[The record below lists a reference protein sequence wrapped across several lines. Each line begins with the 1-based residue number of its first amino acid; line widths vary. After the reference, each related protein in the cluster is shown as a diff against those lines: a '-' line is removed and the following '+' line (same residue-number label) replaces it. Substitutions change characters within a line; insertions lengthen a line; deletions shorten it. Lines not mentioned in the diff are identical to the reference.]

1 MKYQKFFNFLQN
13 AGKDPATLYFE
24 DELTQLKNRR
34 YLLNYFQHHINWDAV
49 AAQPL
54 SLLRI
59 DADYLRH
66 INEHYGHGTGDQAL
80 IHITGILKQVIP
92 PNGLA
97 VRYAGDEFVVL
108 LHNTNKEDARA
119 VAANLINQLHYD
131 LFFSAEADTPVP
143 LTLSIG
149 YATAPD
155 DARTGKGLLHQ
166 ADTALYGAKQA
177 GKNQT
182 MDAAAVIPEAVSYK
196 TAIHFLDNAGI
207 VGRKSQ
213 FEVMAGAL
221 KQLGQGER
229 GFVIIDGA
237 PGMGKTSFLELVQR
251 NLEKRNVNLVHVAGQ
266 LQESYRPYYLISY
279 IAMAL
284 MRQLPDHGQA
294 VLDSLDEQT
303 INRIAHIIPQLIGAQ
318 DPRPEDNPAHREA
331 IFRAFTDF
339 FTALLDQRPLVLLI
353 DDMDYSDPATLHLL
367 ETVYKK
373 QPIPMLICGT
383 ASQETPSRPQAVPLE
398 LFRNAYSESLGL
410 QSIAL
415 DGLTAEGIDKHVKM
429 IFPGIDMPRKMAR
442 DLAAVTEGNPLF
454 IVAVLRKMVDDGKIY
469 HKNERWRVARLERNY
484 FPRSLEEIIQQKKA
498 LLDEESRSFLDGAS
512 AFGESMSLSLL
523 AGFSKERSAKIYDYI
538 NEAQAKGLVRSEF
551 SETDENIRF
560 SGKQVRNAIYEDIPE
575 EIKKDIQARI
585 GYYKE
590 DLYNRD
596 LLPSTAILSHHFT
609 HSSDSGKART
619 YQQFQADYETRLFN
633 PEEAGSYAESEARPG
648 EGIARGPLSP
658 DAMAHVPALLRQ
670 LVVALRNFRLYPAQS
685 QSVEKAVNQ
694 LFAIIEKIHATDERI
709 SLISDKSALL
719 VNQQE
724 MDTSAYPRIAAGL
737 IETWDRLEL
746 HHVTLIRGLRKKELT
761 ELVHKLSHTSGKSI
775 TPGFWQAFRR
785 THSLPHVDIG
795 QIRYEKRRS
804 PAAADM
810 AQSPDQPAGPGAEA
824 FPRSLAPAAF
834 DFSDAAFQAVQQIIA
849 GLLGAVNKFRL
860 YPPDGPVAREAV
872 RQLHAA
878 LQSFF
883 ARHEAIHLARVENT
897 LLVNGVKV
905 DASGFETLAGSLFK
919 FFSECGME
927 SLTFLSGTRA
937 DELTRFLLMVCT
949 IGEGEGREGPTGP
962 EAPDTAQMPHIRIN
976 EGVYGIQE
984 KTPGPP
990 PEAQAGAVMTESGE
1004 AAPMEKTE
1012 PRDLPARLRDLFLTG
1027 DLEAARNL
1035 LAELQKTYTHG
1046 DEPSKHG
1053 VLERFDSL
1061 LTPGDWKPNAEFIQ
1075 LVLTPVMELLQIETR
1090 PSLINEGARLGYKAV
1105 QEFIGFGEYR
1115 LATWVMTRI
1124 RSHPETHQIQAL
1136 EMPTPVLE
1144 DLVQGL
1150 DAGDKTSQQ
1159 SAFQLLSSMG
1169 ETVRPHLINM
1179 IKRENSLRARRLA
1192 AELLRHQGGEGA
1204 AALKRSL
1211 MNEHIPEDRARIL
1224 DVIDVVSTDIQLE
1237 LYYALADFKSV
1248 VRQAAGRLAERL
1260 NSPAVVEML
1269 IQVAQGDDPESAATA
1284 VGLLGRLNA
1293 LSASDTM
1300 IRLLE
1305 QSDDEE
1311 LLVAVCRAMGQIGDS
1326 AFVIPLQNILRSRRS
1341 LLFRKAR
1348 SSQVRVAAAYAIAQI
1363 NDPRCPRILKALVDD
1378 ADPRLREAA
1387 RNLTG

>member
-34 YLLNYFQHHINWDAV
+34 YLLSYFQHHVNWDDISSR
-49 AAQPL
+49 PL

-66 INEHYGHGTGDQAL
+66 INEHYGHKTGDQAL
-80 IHITGILKQVIP
+80 LHIAGILKSVTP
-92 PNGLA
+92 PSGLA
-97 VRYAGDEFVVL
+97 VRYAGDEFVIL
-108 LHNTNKEDARA
+108 LHDTKKVDARA
-119 VAANLINQLHYD
+119 VAASLINQLHYN
-131 LFFSAEADTPVP
+131 LFFSAEADTPIP
-143 LTLSIG
+143 LTVSIG

-155 DARTGKGLLHQ
+155 DARSGKGLLHQ

-177 GKNQT
+177 GKNQH

-213 FEVMAGAL
+213 FEVMATAL
-221 KQLGQGER
+221 KHLGQGQR
-229 GFVIIDGA
+229 GFVIIDGE

-251 NLEKRNVNLVHVAGQ
+251 NLEKKNVNLVHVAGQ

-279 IAMAL
+279 VAMAM

-294 VLDSLDEQT
+294 VLDSMDEQT

-318 DPRPEDNPAHREA
+318 GPRPEDDAAHREA
-331 IFRAFTDF
+331 IFQAFTDF

-383 ASQETPSRPQAVPLE
+383 ASRETPGRPQAVPLE
-398 LFRNAYSESLGL
+398 LFRNAYSESLDI
-410 QSIAL
+410 QSIEL

-429 IFPGIDMPRKMAR
+429 IFPGIDMSRKMTR

-469 HKNERWRVARLERNY
+469 HKNDRWRVARLERNY
-484 FPRSLEEIIQQKKA
+484 FPRSLEEIIQQKKE
-498 LLDEESRSFLDGAS
+498 LLDDESRSFIDGAS

-523 AGFSKERSAKIYDYI
+523 AGFSKERSARIYDYI

-560 SGKQVRNAIYEDIPE
+560 SGKQVRNVIYEDIPE
-575 EIKKDIQARI
+575 EIKKDIQSRI

-590 DLYNRD
+590 DLYHRG

-609 HSSDSGKART
+609 HSSDSEKARA
-619 YQQFQADYETRLFN
+619 YQQLQADYENRLFN
-633 PEEAGSYAESEARPG
+633 PEEAESYSDRETG
-648 EGIARGPLSP
+648 TGGGIAGAPLSA

-670 LVVALRNFRLYPAQS
+670 LVVALRNLRLYPAGS
-685 QSVEKAVNQ
+685 QTVEKAVNQ

-719 VNQQE
+719 VNQQKI
-724 MDTSAYPRIAAGL
+724 DTSAYPRVAASL

-746 HHVTLIRGLRKKELT
+746 HHVTLIRGIRKEELS

-785 THSLPHVDIG
+785 TRNLPHADIG
-795 QIRYEKRRS
+795 QIQYAKRGPPKTGEPESRTDS
-804 PAAADM
+804 GG
-810 AQSPDQPAGPGAEA
+810 AGNEP
-824 FPRSLAPAAF
+824 FPPPLETDAF

-849 GLLGAVNKFRL
+849 DLLGAVNKFRL
-860 YPPDGPVAREAV
+860 YPSDGPVARDAV

-878 LQSFF
+878 LQVFF
-883 ARHEAIHLARVENT
+883 ARNEAINLARVEST

-905 DASGFETLAGSLFK
+905 DASGFETLAGGLFK
-919 FFSECGME
+919 FFSESGME
-927 SLTFLSGTRA
+927 SLTFLNGTRP
-937 DELTRFLLMVCT
+937 DELSRFLIMACT
-949 IGEGEGREGPTGP
+949 SGEGGAREGRSGAELP
-962 EAPDTAQMPHIRIN
+962 EAPKIAHIRIN
-976 EGVYGIQE
+976 EGIYGIQE
-984 KTPGPP
+984 KAAGQT
-990 PEAQAGAVMTESGE
+990 PEAKSEPAETESRE
-1004 AAPMEKTE
+1004 AATLEKTE

-1027 DLEAARNL
+1027 NLEAARNL
-1035 LAELQKTYTHG
+1035 LAELQKNYTDG

-1053 VLERFDSL
+1053 VLEVFDTL

-1075 LVLTPVMELLQIETR
+1075 LIITPVMELLQLETR
-1090 PSLINEGARLGYKAV
+1090 PSLTNEAAKIGYKAV

-1115 LATWVMTRI
+1115 LATWVMTQI
-1124 RSHPETHQIQAL
+1124 RSHPDAGRIQAL
-1136 EMPTPVLE
+1136 EMPSPALE

-1150 DAGDKTSQQ
+1150 DAADKNAQQ

-1169 ETVRPHLINM
+1169 GIIRPHLINM

-1192 AELLRHQGGEGA
+1192 AELLRHQGREGA

-1224 DVIDVVSTDIQLE
+1224 DVIDVVTTDIQLE
-1237 LYYALADFKSV
+1237 LYYALADFKSE

-1260 NSPAVVEML
+1260 NSPAVVDML
-1269 IQVAQGDDPESAATA
+1269 IQVAQGEDPEAAVTA
-1284 VGLLGRLNA
+1284 VALLGRLNA

-1305 QSDDEE
+1305 ESEDEE
-1311 LLVAVCRAMGQIGDS
+1311 LLVAACRAMGQIGDAS
-1326 AFVIPLQNILRSRRS
+1326 FVIPLQNILRSRRS

-1363 NDPRCPRILKALVDD
+1363 NDPRCPRILKALLND